1 MADTAVAITNMTMDT
16 VTADI
21 ITTAEGGTSVSAGN
35 TAVITANGDTRN
47 LIIGLYGSGA
57 ATATVEAGDTP
68 PALRQGLGAKAL
80 TVPSSDQLL
89 VVLEGARYMQDNGTI
104 RIAIATNAV
113 VVSAHR
119 IPDTI

>member
-1 MADTAVAITNMTMDT
+1 MSDTAVSVTNMTANT
-16 VTADI
+16 VTADL
-21 ITTAEGGTSVSAGN
+21 ITTAEGGTSVGAGD

-57 ATATVEAGDTP
+57 ATATVAAGDNP
-68 PALRQGLGAKAL
+68 PALRQGLGATAL
-80 TVPSSDQLL
+80 TVPSGDQLL

-119 IPDTI
+119 IPDTV